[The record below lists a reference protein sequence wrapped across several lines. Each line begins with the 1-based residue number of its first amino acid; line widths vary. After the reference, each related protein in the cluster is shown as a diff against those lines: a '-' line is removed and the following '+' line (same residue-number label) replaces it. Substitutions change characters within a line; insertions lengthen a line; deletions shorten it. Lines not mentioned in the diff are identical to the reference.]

1 MKSGRM
7 AGFTLAWFLPAE
19 LNKCVWGP
27 KELPQCESYWTCL
40 RLRKWE
46 DVTCIDTLN
55 QHQIKLN
62 TLILTHW
69 TDVISTHTHAQKY
82 ILDYGAPV
90 LQHTQARIRAAE
102 RDFPCSVF
110 AVWIICTSDTDCD
123 KCVQGYSCVL
133 PYWCWGNVLS
143 LFIVSITTHT
153 HEDTSNFTPSIYC
166 SSVILPPVQV
176 NHFWFVCARV
186 CTVYV

>member
-1 MKSGRM
+1 MWILLDLLEI
-7 AGFTLAWFLPAE
+7 A
-19 LNKCVWGP
+19 
-27 KELPQCESYWTCL
+27 
-40 RLRKWE
+40 KWE

-153 HEDTSNFTPSIYC
+153 HTKTQAISLPQSIVPPSFCHQCRLTIFG
-166 SSVILPPVQV
+166 LWVQE
-176 NHFWFVCARV
+176 C
-186 CTVYV
+186 VYV